1 MTASISPLSLSE
13 RELDVLC
20 LLVRGYGNG
29 QIATELQLSI
39 RTVSAH
45 IAGLKQKFC
54 VESRADLIRFI
65 RQNGLGC

>member
-1 MTASISPLSLSE
+1 MSATISPQNLSE

-20 LLVRGYGNG
+20 LLVKGYGNG
-29 QIATELQLSI
+29 QIAANLKLSV

-45 IAGLKQKFC
+45 ISSLKQKFC
-54 VESRADLIRFI
+54 VENRADLIRFI